1 MTSGYKFSLQKLLE
15 IREEKEE
22 ESKRLFTESQRQKQ
36 ITENEL
42 SNMRDSYDKY
52 KGIKPG
58 EDVIYQKIKRN
69 YLLALESGIKNKE
82 KELVVKSREV
92 EVRRVDLKQRQVDRK
107 IVETLKEKQYRA
119 FIKEQDRIEQINNDI
134 INILE
139 IIQENSE
146 TAKESACASQ
156 DLTAQAET
164 LNKMIQRF
172 KIE

>member
-1 MTSGYKFSLQKLLE
+1 MASGYKFSLQKLLE

-42 SNMRDSYDKY
+42 NNMRDSYDKY
-52 KGIKPG
+52 KGIRPG

-69 YLLALESGIKNKE
+69 YLLALESRIKSKE

-92 EVRRVDLKQRQVDRK
+92 EVKRIDLKQRQVDRK

-119 FIKEQDRIEQINNDI
+119 FIKEQDRIEQINNDEFALYAYMR
-134 INILE
+134 NLKGGE
-139 IIQENSE
+139 
-146 TAKESACASQ
+146 
-156 DLTAQAET
+156 
-164 LNKMIQRF
+164 
-172 KIE
+172 

>member
-1 MTSGYKFSLQKLLE
+1 MASGYKFSLQKLLE

-92 EVRRVDLKQRQVDRK
+92 EVRRIDLKQRQVDRK

-119 FIKEQDRIEQINNDI
+119 FIKEQDRIEQINNDEFALYAYMR
-134 INILE
+134 NLKGGE
-139 IIQENSE
+139 
-146 TAKESACASQ
+146 
-156 DLTAQAET
+156 
-164 LNKMIQRF
+164 
-172 KIE
+172 

>member
-1 MTSGYKFSLQKLLE
+1 M
-15 IREEKEE
+15 REEKEE

-52 KGIKPG
+52 KGIRPG

-92 EVRRVDLKQRQVDRK
+92 EVRRIDLKQRQVDRK

-119 FIKEQDRIEQINNDI
+119 FIKEQDRIEQINNDEFALYAYMR
-134 INILE
+134 NLKGGE
-139 IIQENSE
+139 
-146 TAKESACASQ
+146 
-156 DLTAQAET
+156 
-164 LNKMIQRF
+164 
-172 KIE
+172 

>member
-1 MTSGYKFSLQKLLE
+1 MASGYKFSLQKLLE

-52 KGIKPG
+52 KGIRPG

-92 EVRRVDLKQRQVDRK
+92 EVRRIDLKQRQ
-107 IVETLKEKQYRA
+107 L
-119 FIKEQDRIEQINNDI
+119 IE
-134 INILE
+134 
-139 IIQENSE
+139 
-146 TAKESACASQ
+146 
-156 DLTAQAET
+156 
-164 LNKMIQRF
+164 R
-172 KIE
+172 

>member
-1 MTSGYKFSLQKLLE
+1 MASGYKFSLQKLLE

-52 KGIKPG
+52 KGIRPG

-82 KELVVKSREV
+82 KELVVKSIEV
-92 EVRRVDLKQRQVDRK
+92 EVRRIDLKQRQVDRK

-119 FIKEQDRIEQINNDI
+119 FIKEQDRIEQINNDEFALYAYMR
-134 INILE
+134 NLKGGE
-139 IIQENSE
+139 
-146 TAKESACASQ
+146 
-156 DLTAQAET
+156 
-164 LNKMIQRF
+164 
-172 KIE
+172 

>member
-1 MTSGYKFSLQKLLE
+1 MASGYKFSLQKLIE

-52 KGIKPG
+52 KGIRPG

-92 EVRRVDLKQRQVDRK
+92 EVRRIDLKQRQVDRK

-119 FIKEQDRIEQINNDI
+119 FIKEQDRIEQINNDEFALYAYMR
-134 INILE
+134 NLKGGE
-139 IIQENSE
+139 
-146 TAKESACASQ
+146 
-156 DLTAQAET
+156 
-164 LNKMIQRF
+164 
-172 KIE
+172 

>member
-119 FIKEQDRIEQINNDI
+119 FIKEQDRIEQINNDEFALYAYMR
-134 INILE
+134 NLKGGE
-139 IIQENSE
+139 
-146 TAKESACASQ
+146 
-156 DLTAQAET
+156 
-164 LNKMIQRF
+164 
-172 KIE
+172 